1 MLKSQVR
8 IDRKR
13 KTQYLPMTRGE
24 EWSFIKSHYTMILS
38 TLDAYGFPHAAP
50 VWYAVIDDKIY
61 FRAQPYKK
69 KVRNI
74 LKRPQVCGVIE
85 DGEKYTQLRGVM
97 IQGLAKV
104 VDNEKSRRKQV
115 FSMLAEKYAHLRDTV
130 KMPKEWQEKY
140 GREHRVVIEL
150 TPMNFVSWDNRKWIS
165 LANPQRKS

>member
-13 KTQYLPMTRGE
+13 RTQYIPMTREE
-24 EWSFIKSHYTMILS
+24 EWSFVKSHYTMVLS

-50 VWYAVIDDKIY
+50 VWYVVIDDKIY

-69 KVRNI
+69 KVKNI

-104 VDNEKSRRKQV
+104 VDSEKSRRKQV
-115 FSMLAEKYAHLRDTV
+115 FSLLGEKYASLRDTL
-130 KMPKEWQEKY
+130 KLPKAWHEKY
-140 GREHRVVIEL
+140 GREHRVVVEFSPTNI
-150 TPMNFVSWDNRKWIS
+150 VSWDNRKWVS
-165 LANPQRKS
+165 SSQQRKS